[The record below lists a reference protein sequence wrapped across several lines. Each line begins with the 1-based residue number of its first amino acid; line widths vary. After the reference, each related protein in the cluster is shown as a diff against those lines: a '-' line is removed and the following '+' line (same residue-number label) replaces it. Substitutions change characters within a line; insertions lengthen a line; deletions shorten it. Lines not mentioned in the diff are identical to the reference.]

1 MLKLLSSCQET
12 QVYTQ
17 KDIMLKYYLLICS
30 VFQFGLAEI
39 CCLFLSFLA
48 TGACAEHGTAW
59 EFPHL
64 LWWESPWRSRRSRDT
79 TPWETGGFQADTCL
93 PVSWQIP
100 ILCMRGPYPSP
111 VLLILLEMH
120 GEAKLC
126 ETILLRSW
134 LINAHYRSMFSP
146 WGLISGFAMRL
157 SCEMRI
163 S

>member
-1 MLKLLSSCQET
+1 MPRNPSLHKKISCWNIIYWFVVFFSLLWQRFAAFS
-12 QVYTQ
+12 Y
-17 KDIMLKYYLLICS
+17 
-30 VFQFGLAEI
+30 F
-39 CCLFLSFLA
+39 FLA

-79 TPWETGGFQADTCL
+79 TAWETGGFQADTCL